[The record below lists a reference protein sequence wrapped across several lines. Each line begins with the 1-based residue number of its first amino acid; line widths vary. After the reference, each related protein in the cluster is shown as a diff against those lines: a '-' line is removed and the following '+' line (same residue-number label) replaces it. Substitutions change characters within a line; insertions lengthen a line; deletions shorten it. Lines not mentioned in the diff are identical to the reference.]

1 MQSDKERIEQI
12 IREQKLNN
20 IEFCSKTAL
29 SPSTLSHILS
39 ERTKPTLPIL
49 RSIVDAF
56 PDLNPMWI
64 LLGEGEMTKSG
75 SSQTANGKAKDA
87 TGEDDIDDF
96 LSPMRNGLEN
106 SQKPSGNGMA
116 QQTGTNQ
123 SGSKVQYQTVA
134 PENLITKTDLADAMN
149 KTLEQ
154 MQKPQRKVTEVR
166 IFFDDGTFECFTLN
180 KSAKNLTVV

>member
-12 IREQKLNN
+12 IRDKKLNN

-39 ERTKPTLPIL
+39 GRTKPTLPIL

-75 SSQTANGKAKDA
+75 SSQAVDSKAKNAMGD
-87 TGEDDIDDF
+87 DDIDDF
-96 LSPMRNGLEN
+96 LSPMKNGLGTP
-106 SQKPSGNGMA
+106 QKPSDNGMA
-116 QQTGTNQ
+116 QQSSANQ
-123 SGSKVQYQTVA
+123 SGSKVQYQQIS

-180 KSAKNLTVV
+180 KASKNLTVV

>member
-12 IREQKLNN
+12 IREKKLNN

-96 LSPMRNGLEN
+96 LR
-106 SQKPSGNGMA
+106 
-116 QQTGTNQ
+116 
-123 SGSKVQYQTVA
+123 
-134 PENLITKTDLADAMN
+134 TD
-149 KTLEQ
+149 
-154 MQKPQRKVTEVR
+154 
-166 IFFDDGTFECFTLN
+166 
-180 KSAKNLTVV
+180 

>member
-12 IREQKLNN
+12 IKEKKLNN

-75 SSQTANGKAKDA
+75 SGQTTDS
-87 TGEDDIDDF
+87 DDIDDF
-96 LSPMRNGLEN
+96 LSPMRNGLGT
-106 SQKPSGNGMA
+106 SQKPNGSGMA
-116 QQTGTNQ
+116 QQSGAAQ
-123 SGSKVQYQTVA
+123 SGSKVQYQQVA

-180 KSAKNLTVV
+180 KSSKNLTVM